1 MRTATFF
8 VYPPS
13 KLMLIKTASSLLVST
28 LFCLEVQAAVSLPKV
43 FASHMVL
50 QREMRVPI
58 WGTAAP
64 GEKFEV
70 LFRDQRKAVE
80 ADSQGKWRVWM
91 EPLAAGGP
99 DDLKVGDKTLSD
111 VLVGEVWVGSGQ
123 SNMAMNVTQY
133 AADDPALAQSADAS
147 RAGLRFFGGAGGT
160 VWQESTPENNQKF
173 SALLFAFG
181 QTLQTKLGVPVGLIV
196 CAVGGTPSGFWL
208 SEEMYRTDQAC
219 KEMVSRLAP
228 TYDYDGLKQKYQAE
242 KEKWDAAMVDWKRI
256 EAEEKSAGR
265 TPPRAPTAPRAVGRA
280 GEANTGQIGSLF
292 EALIRPVVG
301 FGIRGVLWDQGES
314 KTNIACVDQYAL
326 MGALIKGWRKDW
338 GQDFPF
344 LYIQK
349 PSGGGVA
356 WDPSDPL
363 HRKAEKFAAQ
373 PPQLPREPDPEY
385 SHELYCRLMD
395 YPKTYMVTST
405 DLGAGTHPVMKSSY
419 GQRAVRVALS
429 VAYGEKA
436 EFCGPLYASHAFDG
450 AVARVKFSHTGKGLV
465 ARHAEQLQGF
475 MIAGPDRKFV
485 WAEAKVD
492 GDAVVVSHPSVAEPA
507 AVRYA
512 WSAHFPW
519 ANLFNADGLPAQP
532 FRTDRW

>member
-133 AADDPALAQSADAS
+133 AADDTALAQSADAS

-208 SEEMYRTDQAC
+208 SEEMYRTDQ
-219 KEMVSRLAP
+219 E
-228 TYDYDGLKQKYQAE
+228 
-242 KEKWDAAMVDWKRI
+242 I
-256 EAEEKSAGR
+256 
-265 TPPRAPTAPRAVGRA
+265 GRA
-280 GEANTGQIGSLF
+280 H
-292 EALIRPVVG
+292 V
-301 FGIRGVLWDQGES
+301 
-314 KTNIACVDQYAL
+314 
-326 MGALIKGWRKDW
+326 
-338 GQDFPF
+338 
-344 LYIQK
+344 
-349 PSGGGVA
+349 
-356 WDPSDPL
+356 
-363 HRKAEKFAAQ
+363 
-373 PPQLPREPDPEY
+373 
-385 SHELYCRLMD
+385 
-395 YPKTYMVTST
+395 
-405 DLGAGTHPVMKSSY
+405 
-419 GQRAVRVALS
+419 
-429 VAYGEKA
+429 
-436 EFCGPLYASHAFDG
+436 
-450 AVARVKFSHTGKGLV
+450 
-465 ARHAEQLQGF
+465 
-475 MIAGPDRKFV
+475 
-485 WAEAKVD
+485 
-492 GDAVVVSHPSVAEPA
+492 
-507 AVRYA
+507 
-512 WSAHFPW
+512 
-519 ANLFNADGLPAQP
+519 
-532 FRTDRW
+532 